1 MRISSF
7 KYLIKINASF
17 HFDFNSAEID
27 KNMSQAGGWSP
38 RLNKSSTNNLFFGS
52 NDPVPI
58 KSDSSVGG
66 GGGCQFV
73 CCLPA

>member
-58 KSDSSVGG
+58 KSDSSGG
-66 GGGCQFV
+66 VCQFV